1 MRKKLL
7 SALLSLVLVLSL
19 APTVAHAMSFPDV
32 SEDTDYAK
40 AIEYISELNI
50 MVGDTQGNFNPNK
63 IVSRAE
69 MATIICRMLG
79 KTENLSISNVFD
91 DVPTTHWANPY
102 ISKAAELG
110 IVSGYGNGKFGPSD
124 SVTYE
129 QAITMVI
136 RAIGESNQAISYGGY
151 PGGFIQVAEERFLLD
166 GIQAKQGQG
175 LSRGSVA
182 MLLYNYYLWTPAKPN
197 DGHTHQ
203 YIEKTMPGSGTGG
216 HYEEVQVQVGTK
228 TVEDRKSVTTYH
240 CGVCDLTS
248 TDWNVLLRHVDA
260 RYAESKPENGGHCG
274 ARTWSETKKVVV
286 GTHEEP
292 MYGTRTIWVEDSATT
307 IRVCSICGQQEPQ

>member
-7 SALLSLVLVLSL
+7 SVLLSLVLVLSL
-19 APTVAHAMSFPDV
+19 VPTVAHAMSFPDV
-32 SEDTDYAK
+32 PEDSDYTK
-40 AIEYISELNI
+40 AIEYISELKI

-69 MATIICRMLG
+69 MATVICRMLG
-79 KTENLSISNVFD
+79 KTENLTTSNVFD

-136 RAIGESNQAISYGGY
+136 RAIGESNQATSYGGY
-151 PGGFIQVAEERFLLD
+151 PNGFIQVAEERFLLE

-175 LSRGSVA
+175 LSRGAVA

-216 HYEEVQVQVGTK
+216 HYEEVRVQVGTK
-228 TVEDRKSVTTYH
+228 TVNDYATVTTYG
-240 CGVCDLTS
+240 CNACSFTTTDLLEMDRHNGSQYETNSCTGASWWS
-248 TDWNVLLRHVDA
+248 T
-260 RYAESKPENGGHCG
+260 
-274 ARTWSETKKVVV
+274 TKNVVV

-292 MYGTRTIWVEDSATT
+292 NYETRTTWTYDSTVT
-307 IRVCSICGQQEPQ
+307 IRVCALCGQME

>member
-1 MRKKLL
+1 MKKIQSILAGLL
-7 SALLSLVLVLSL
+7 AVSLLTCSAS
-19 APTVAHAMSFPDV
+19 AMSFPDV
-32 SEDTDYAK
+32 PKDTDYAT
-40 AIEYISELNI
+40 AIEYISELKI
-50 MVGDTQGNFNPNK
+50 MVGDTQGNFNPDK

-69 MATIICRMLG
+69 MATVICRMLG
-79 KTENLSISNVFD
+79 KTENLTTSVTFN

-182 MLLYNYYLWTPAKPN
+182 MLLYNYYITQNNPGN
-197 DGHTHQ
+197 SSNVGEHTHNYVTQ
-203 YIEKTMPGSGTGG
+203 
-216 HYEEVQVQVGTK
+216 
-228 TVEDRKSVTTYH
+228 TVEYSKEVLIGTETINDYAQVTIYGCNRCSFTTYDANEMLKH
-240 CGVCDLTS
+240 
-248 TDWNVLLRHVDA
+248 NDA
-260 RYAESKPENGGHCG
+260 RYAKGPCVGANYWSKTTTE
-274 ARTWSETKKVVV
+274 VV

-292 MYGTRTIWVEDSATT
+292 KYATRWVSEL
-307 IRVCSICGQQEPQ
+307 IRVCSICGAQE

>member
-1 MRKKLL
+1 MKKIQSIVAGLL
-7 SALLSLVLVLSL
+7 AVALLTCSAS
-19 APTVAHAMSFPDV
+19 AMSFPDV
-32 SEDTDYAK
+32 PKDSNYST
-40 AIEYISELNI
+40 AIENISELKI
-50 MVGDTQGNFNPNK
+50 MVGDTQGNFNPDK

-79 KTENLSISNVFD
+79 KTENLTTSNVFD

-102 ISKAAELG
+102 IAKVAELG

-136 RAIGESNQAISYGGY
+136 RAIGESESAVRYGGY
-151 PGGFIQVAEERFLLD
+151 PNGFIQVAEERFLLE

-216 HYEEVQVQVGTK
+216 HYEEVQVQIGTK

-274 ARTWSETKKVVV
+274 ATTWSETKKVVV

-292 MYGTRTIWVEDSATT
+292 MYGTRTIWVEDSPTT
-307 IRVCSICGQQEPQ
+307 IRVCALCGQME